1 MLLAT
6 CAHHASVLID
16 VPRAGD
22 GPPGQ
27 CTGGDGGLNIHGYF
41 PASTGDLLPVTDI
54 RPAMQGA
61 AGAGIFELAR
71 DGMAVG
77 HDASL
82 SLSYEQLAAAG
93 MQHRGLTE
101 RLCRAGQE
109 VVRRHMP
116 ARCSDIRSPIQA
128 GQPPYNAFYSNAV
141 RVRGDL
147 LERRPRRGRTREE
160 ERRPGSFAV
169 CCSQAL
175 GKLSSPL
182 QAVLFGVE
190 APREA
195 SI

>member
-1 MLLAT
+1 MYVMYIHEAFSKLEQRSTLLRGADIRWNLPCERHRHERAGAMLLAA

-27 CTGGDGGLNIHGYF
+27 CTGGDGELNIHGYF

-109 VVRRHMP
+109 VVRRH
-116 ARCSDIRSPIQA
+116 
-128 GQPPYNAFYSNAV
+128 V
-141 RVRGDL
+141 RRVDGHL
-147 LERRPRRGRTREE
+147 HGGP
-160 ERRPGSFAV
+160 
-169 CCSQAL
+169 
-175 GKLSSPL
+175 
-182 QAVLFGVE
+182 AVLSW
-190 APREA
+190 RRL
-195 SI
+195 